1 MMPAGGLA
9 VAAIMGWK
17 AWPIFKEEL
26 VTAKPYS
33 ETVLSTIHWI
43 VAILAP
49 ILVLVAVFQGLF
61 G

>member
-1 MMPAGGLA
+1 MMPAGGLV

-26 VTAKPYS
+26 QSARPYS
-33 ETVLSTIHWI
+33 EGVLSAIHWI
-43 VAILAP
+43 VAIMAP